1 MSQNSKL
8 NDAKHGQFVTMKQFE
23 KVNKDNNDL
32 KNEIENL
39 KANIIKHKREK
50 KAFISDI
57 AVMKSTLTEPDKT
70 EEHDG
75 KINLIKQDVKRSQ
88 KELLKSD
95 NELNVERTSFDS
107 NSIALNKIYKQIKSQ
122 LKKTNTLEGK

>member
-122 LKKTNTLEGK
+122 LKKTNTFEGK

>member
-70 EEHDG
+70 EEHDA

-107 NSIALNKIYKQIKSQ
+107 NSIALNKINKQIKSQ

>member
-70 EEHDG
+70 EEHDA